1 MTVPT
6 ISTVELRA
14 AEADGPVLLVG
25 PSLGTSVT
33 ALWSSTVALLPESY
47 RVVGWDLPGH
57 GTSPAPDDAF
67 TMAELAQG
75 VLAALDAVV
84 EADATTAYAG
94 VSVGGAVGLQLLL
107 DAPERFA
114 AAALLCTGAAI
125 GTPDSWAERAA
136 MVKAFG
142 TATMVEG
149 SRQRWFAPG
158 FVERDAATAQE
169 LLDSL
174 VATAPA
180 GYVATCGA
188 LGGFDVR
195 ERLAEIRTPV
205 LAVAGADDQPTPPSS
220 LEAVALGV
228 RSGTVVVLPAV
239 AHLAPAEAPAE
250 VAGLL
255 TEFFTTNAE
264 RPRTGVRDTATVAA
278 QRDAGMAVRREVLGD
293 AHVDRATAAATGFT
307 RGFQEFIT
315 QYAWGGIWT
324 RPGLDRR
331 SRSLITLTAL
341 VARGHHEELAMH
353 VRAAIGNG
361 VTVAELEELFLQTAI
376 YCGVPDANTAF
387 RIAQATL
394 REMGV
399 DLDAV

>member
-264 RPRTGVRDTATVAA
+264 RPRSRS
-278 QRDAGMAVRREVLGD
+278 AVPPPPSTSRR
-293 AHVDRATAAATGFT
+293 A
-307 RGFQEFIT
+307 
-315 QYAWGGIWT
+315 
-324 RPGLDRR
+324 R
-331 SRSLITLTAL
+331 SRGR
-341 VARGHHEELAMH
+341 ARG
-353 VRAAIGNG
+353 
-361 VTVAELEELFLQTAI
+361 
-376 YCGVPDANTAF
+376 
-387 RIAQATL
+387 
-394 REMGV
+394 
-399 DLDAV
+399 